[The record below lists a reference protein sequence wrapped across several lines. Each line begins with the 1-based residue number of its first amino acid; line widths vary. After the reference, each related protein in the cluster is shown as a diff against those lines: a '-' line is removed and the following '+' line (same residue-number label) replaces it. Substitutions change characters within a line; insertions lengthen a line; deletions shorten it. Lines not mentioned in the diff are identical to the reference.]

1 MRIFAYKAIIVTI
14 AFILIFEFTVG
25 RKINQFSQVGEKILT
40 KEGRKDMIVTVKN
53 EMRKAIN
60 KDNYLTNEERILINE
75 FFLKIKSELNNVK
88 DN

>member
-1 MRIFAYKAIIVTI
+1 MRSFAYKAIIVVI